1 MRRAA
6 PMMACPASAPARS
19 AARCVRPGTA
29 GRGGGAGARP
39 AWSCAGAS
47 TKARSPSPIR
57 TPGKK
62 GADRASLHARR
73 RPRPG
78 GLVRGRGRPVPGR
91 AAAGRQLATARPP
104 GDPAARVCPG
114 WHLQGPDPVPS
125 RDGTGAPPAGQQ
137 LHQPDPAWLAQGAA
151 RGDPGGAAGTRCAAR
166 CGSAPRRVGGLAGR
180 PGGALHLARRA
191 AAPAHAPGVGQPGRP
206 QDGRDGGLAVPA
218 RHHAAL
224 HPARRQLAEHG
235 RVHPAHPETAH
246 ARRPASAEPGRD
258 RRLVSADRRGLEPAT
273 HALPVERQAPAEATE
288 AARRR
293 TRTRRLGRS
302 HAEAALAARPQ
313 LTGMAQSE
321 ASDPLVDSLPVPACR
336 FARAHRC
343 RSLRG
348 FAAFGYDALAH
359 QTFYG
364 LRLRVAWP
372 GVITAAVLAPAS
384 EADRAVA
391 PQLLAGL
398 TGWALGDKGYW
409 SPSLRAELAPG
420 RLDPIAPRRGKGSG
434 TSRWPAWLVRTRRR

>member
-1 MRRAA
+1 MPRRQKDPLRPLSDAERLSPSRLSRSQSAPAAQVARARAVLAVADGQSYATAAELVGRATGDTVARWVAAFNRDGLVAVEPRHGGGHSGRYGEAEQRRILAEAGRGPERARDGTAAWSLTTLRDALRRADDGL
-6 PMMACPASAPARS
+6 PGVTTYPIGPASAPTRS
-19 AARCVRPGTA
+19 AARCMRPGTA

-57 TPGKK
+57 TPRQK

-78 GLVRGRGRPVPGR
+78 GLVGGRGRPVPGR

-104 GDPAARVCPG
+104 GDPAARVRPG

-235 RVHPAHPETAH
+235 RVHPAHPEAAH

-258 RRLVSADRRGLEPAT
+258 RRLVPADRRGLEPAT

-288 AARRR
+288 A
-293 TRTRRLGRS
+293 TR
-302 HAEAALAARPQ
+302 
-313 LTGMAQSE
+313 
-321 ASDPLVDSLPVPACR
+321 
-336 FARAHRC
+336 
-343 RSLRG
+343 
-348 FAAFGYDALAH
+348 
-359 QTFYG
+359 
-364 LRLRVAWP
+364 
-372 GVITAAVLAPAS
+372 
-384 EADRAVA
+384 
-391 PQLLAGL
+391 
-398 TGWALGDKGYW
+398 
-409 SPSLRAELAPG
+409 
-420 RLDPIAPRRGKGSG
+420 
-434 TSRWPAWLVRTRRR
+434 